1 MNTFQKLRMLKINNR
16 NYFFIA
22 LVISLTFLLIFT
34 LLSHFGLI
42 QSEDSAYL
50 IGEAS
55 RWCERVSGGIF
66 REPVNTL
73 SNLGFMFVGLY
84 IFWIISNEHHDSKNL
99 FKGITPISILYAS
112 VVIYLG
118 PGSMLMHGTNTEWG
132 AWADNLSMIMYIILP
147 WLFNIYAMSK
157 WSINQFLYTYIS
169 IVVIYSIWRWFTDF
183 ELGINFNLFGV
194 SIGLWVISEVLYRYW
209 SPVFR
214 LISGFVGFLVL
225 LLFGTMPNEVFTNFN
240 EYWWVIL
247 FWLPAILSKEKP
259 KYSRTYKWFILGM
272 ISYLSA
278 FAIWLTGVPDHASCS
293 PDSVIQAHG
302 IWHLLTALAT
312 YFFFLHYRSEKTV

>member
-22 LVISLTFLLIFT
+22 LIISLTFLLIFT

-157 WSINQFLYTYIS
+157 WSINQFLNTYIS

-214 LISGFVGFLVL
+214 LFSGFVGFLVL
-225 LLFGTMPNEVFTNFN
+225 MLFGTMPNEVFTNFN

>member
-1 MNTFQKLRMLKINNR
+1 MTGKLYSFYL
-16 NYFFIA
+16 A
-22 LVISLTFLLIFT
+22 LIVSISFLLIFFI
-34 LLSHFGLI
+34 LSAFNLI
-42 QSEDSAYL
+42 QSSESASL

-55 RWCERVSGGIF
+55 RWCERVSGGLF

-73 SNLGFMFVGLY
+73 SNLGFMIVGLY
-84 IFWIISNEHHDSKNL
+84 LFWILCNDHQNSRNPFIGINSISV
-99 FKGITPISILYAS
+99 LYAS

-118 PGSMLMHGTNTEWG
+118 PGSMLMHGTNTDWG

-147 WLFNIYAMSK
+147 WLFNIYSMSK
-157 WSINQFLYTYIS
+157 WSINQFLKTYLG
-169 IVVIYSIWRWFTDF
+169 IVIIYSVWRWFTDF

-225 LLFGTMPNEVFTNFN
+225 MLFGTMPNEVFENFN

-247 FWLPAILSKEKP
+247 FWLPAVLSNEKP

-278 FAIWLTGVPDHASCS
+278 FAIWLTGVPDHESCS
-293 PDSVIQAHG
+293 PDSIIQAHG

-312 YFFFLHYRSEKTV
+312 YFFYIHYRSIKTG

>member
-1 MNTFQKLRMLKINNR
+1 MQSNR
-16 NYFFIA
+16 YYFYIA
-22 LVISLTFLLIFT
+22 LSISFAFLLIFT
-34 LLSHFGLI
+34 ILSYFGLI
-42 QSEDSAYL
+42 QSNDNIHL
-50 IGEAS
+50 LGEAS
-55 RWCERVSGGIF
+55 RWCERLSDGLF

-73 SNLGFMFVGLY
+73 SNIGFMVVGLY
-84 IFWIISNEHHDSKNL
+84 IFWVLCNDKKNSTNP
-99 FKGITPISILYAS
+99 FIGINKISILYAS

-132 AWADNLSMIMYIILP
+132 EWADNLSMIMYIILP
-147 WLFNIYAMSK
+147 WLFNIYSMSK
-157 WSINQFLYTYIS
+157 WSINQFLNTYIS

-214 LISGFVGFLVL
+214 LLSGFVGFLVL
-225 LLFGTMPNEVFTNFN
+225 MMFGTMPNEVFENFN

-247 FWLPAILSKEKP
+247 FWLPAVLANEQP
-259 KYSRTYKWFILGM
+259 KHSRTYKWFILGM

-278 FAIWLTGVPDHASCS
+278 FAIWLTGVPDHESCS
-293 PDSVIQAHG
+293 PDSIVQAHG

-312 YFFFLHYRSEKTV
+312 YFFFLHYRAVKTV

>member
-1 MNTFQKLRMLKINNR
+1 MNRFY
-16 NYFFIA
+16 YFNLALFIS
-22 LVISLTFLLIFT
+22 ISFLLIFT
-34 LLSHFGLI
+34 LLSALNLI
-42 QSEDSAYL
+42 QSDDAAYL

-55 RWCERVSGGIF
+55 RWCERVSGGLF
-66 REPVNTL
+66 REPINTL
-73 SNLGFMFVGLY
+73 SNLGFMLVGLY
-84 IFWIISNEHHDSKNL
+84 MFWVLSNDENNSSNPFIGVNK
-99 FKGITPISILYAS
+99 ISILYAS

-147 WLFNIYAMSK
+147 WLFNIYSMSK
-157 WSINQFLYTYIS
+157 WTISQFLYTYIS

-209 SPVFR
+209 SPIFR

-225 LLFGTMPNEVFTNFN
+225 MLFGTMPNEVFENFN
-240 EYWWVIL
+240 EFWWVIL
-247 FWLPAILSKEKP
+247 FWLPAILSNQQP
-259 KYSRTYKWFILGM
+259 KYSRTYKWFFLGM

-278 FAIWLTGVPDHASCS
+278 FAIWLTGVPDHESCS
-293 PDSVIQAHG
+293 PDSLIQAHG
-302 IWHLLTALAT
+302 IWHLLTALST
-312 YFFFLHYRSEKTV
+312 YFFFIHFRSIKTI

>member
-1 MNTFQKLRMLKINNR
+1 MLSDKF
-16 NYFFIA
+16 YHFYIA
-22 LVISLTFLLIFT
+22 LIASISFLFLFFT
-34 LLSHFGLI
+34 LSALELI
-42 QSEDSAYL
+42 QSIEASNL

-55 RWCERVSGGIF
+55 RWCERVSDGLF

-73 SNLGFMFVGLY
+73 SNLGFMVVGLY
-84 IFWIISNEHHDSKNL
+84 IFWVLCNDKKNSTNP
-99 FKGITPISILYAS
+99 FIGINKISILYAS

-147 WLFNIYAMSK
+147 WLFNIYSMSK
-157 WSINQFLYTYIS
+157 WSINQFLNTYIS

-214 LISGFVGFLVL
+214 LLSGFVGFLVL
-225 LLFGTMPNEVFTNFN
+225 MIFGTMPNEVFENFN

-247 FWLPAILSKEKP
+247 FWLPAVLSNKKP
-259 KYSRTYKWFILGM
+259 KHSRTYKWFILGM

-278 FAIWLTGVPDHASCS
+278 FAIWLTGVPDHETCS
-293 PDSVIQAHG
+293 PDSLIQAHG

-312 YFFFLHYRSEKTV
+312 YFFFLHYRAVKTV

>member
-1 MNTFQKLRMLKINNR
+1 MLTGKLYSFYL
-16 NYFFIA
+16 A
-22 LVISLTFLLIFT
+22 LIVSISFLLIFFI
-34 LLSHFGLI
+34 LSAFNLI
-42 QSEDSAYL
+42 QSSESASI

-55 RWCERVSGGIF
+55 RWCERVSGGLF

-73 SNLGFMFVGLY
+73 SNLGFMIVGLY
-84 IFWIISNEHHDSKNL
+84 LFWILCNDHQNSRNPFIGINSISV
-99 FKGITPISILYAS
+99 LYAS

-147 WLFNIYAMSK
+147 WLFNIYSMSK
-157 WSINQFLYTYIS
+157 WSINQFLKTYLG
-169 IVVIYSIWRWFTDF
+169 IVIIYSVWRWFADF

-225 LLFGTMPNEVFTNFN
+225 MLFGTMPNEVFENFN

-247 FWLPAILSKEKP
+247 FWLPAVLSNEKP

-278 FAIWLTGVPDHASCS
+278 FTIWLTGVPDHTSCS
-293 PDSVIQAHG
+293 PDSIIQAHG

-312 YFFFLHYRSEKTV
+312 YFFFLHYRSVKTI